1 MCLTIRAFPHAEAR
15 RIAANVAKLPEL
27 LRLPHEGAVLNEH
40 FGGDGAGTYNE
51 WLREWTFSNLAKIG
65 TRCPTTEVEIPDAGA
80 VVVEMVQRRSAARPP
95 LVAALAAPV
104 SRPGKSGHRS
114 PHGRP
119 DKCGRSGTA
128 PLLAHAQPCKEPK
141 R

>member
-1 MCLTIRAFPHAEAR
+1 MCLTIRFFPHADAR
-15 RIAANVAKLPEL
+15 RIAANIAKLPEL
-27 LRLPHEGAVLNEH
+27 QRRPHEGAALNEH
-40 FGGDGAGTYNE
+40 FGGDGAGIYNE
-51 WLREWTFSNLAKIG
+51 RLRELTFSNLVKIG

-80 VVVEMVQRRSAARPP
+80 VVMEMVQRRSAARPQ

-114 PHGRP
+114 PDGRP

-128 PLLAHAQPCKEPK
+128 PLLAHAQPRTEPK